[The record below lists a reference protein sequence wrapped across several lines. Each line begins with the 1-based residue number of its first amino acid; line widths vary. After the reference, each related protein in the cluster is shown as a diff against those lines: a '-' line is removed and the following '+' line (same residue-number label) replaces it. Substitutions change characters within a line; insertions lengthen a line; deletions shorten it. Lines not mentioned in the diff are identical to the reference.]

1 MKKYFLKKYYSFKFQ
16 LNRLERKE
24 LKKELGELEFSGCT
38 FAATDRIKSVLYE
51 LGYRVET
58 RGRLAFSE
66 KFFEE
71 E

>member
-1 MKKYFLKKYYSFKFQ
+1 MKKEIMKKYYSFKFQ

-24 LKKELGELEFSGCT
+24 LRKELEELQFCGCT
-38 FAATDRIKSVLYE
+38 FAATERIKSVLYE

-66 KFFEE
+66 KYFEE
-71 E
+71 V

>member
-1 MKKYFLKKYYSFKFQ
+1 MKKHFLKKYYSFKFQ
-16 LNRLERKE
+16 LNRLERAE
-24 LKKELGELEFSGCT
+24 LKKELEELQLSGCT

-71 E
+71 V